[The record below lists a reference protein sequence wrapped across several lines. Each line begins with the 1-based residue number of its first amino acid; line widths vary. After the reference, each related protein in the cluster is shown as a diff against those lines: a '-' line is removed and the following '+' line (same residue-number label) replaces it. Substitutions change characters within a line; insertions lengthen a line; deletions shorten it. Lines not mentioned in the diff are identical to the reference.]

1 MPQVPPSLPN
11 RGMRAKESGENVD
24 TAIASAI
31 ARCQRAR
38 KRVSMGSTGLCL
50 HNSSHR
56 SSLPLQH
63 IRRSRRTATGAFRKR
78 RAAAAAPIPCCQH
91 PQNVLGAI
99 APDHEECGAEHLPG
113 TQRYS
118 IGADSMCSAERI
130 PCAISDAILFCR
142 IGQQTEG
149 FPRSH
154 RKSRVPIQSAGETN
168 VHGPRRSTR
177 DSDGWTNLPGP
188 LSSSGGRGR
197 TDTRLNR
204 RITC

>member
-1 MPQVPPSLPN
+1 MGMPRITPN
-11 RGMRAKESGENVD
+11 IQE
-24 TAIASAI
+24 
-31 ARCQRAR
+31 
-38 KRVSMGSTGLCL
+38 
-50 HNSSHR
+50 
-56 SSLPLQH
+56 LQP
-63 IRRSRRTATGAFRKR
+63 IRRSRQTATGAFRKR
-78 RAAAAAPIPCCQH
+78 RAAAAAPIPCYQH

-99 APDHEECGAEHLPG
+99 APDQEEYGAEHLSG

-130 PCAISDAILFCR
+130 PCALSDAILFCR

-168 VHGPRRSTR
+168 VHEPRRSTR
-177 DSDGWTNLPGP
+177 DSDAWTDPLGP
-188 LSSSGGRGR
+188 LSPSCGRGR
-197 TDTRLNR
+197 TDKRLKL